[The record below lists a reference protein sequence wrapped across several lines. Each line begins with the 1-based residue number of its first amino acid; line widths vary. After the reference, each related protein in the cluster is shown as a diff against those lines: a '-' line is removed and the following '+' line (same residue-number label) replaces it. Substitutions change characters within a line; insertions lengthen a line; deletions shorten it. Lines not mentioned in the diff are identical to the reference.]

1 MSTNSQSIVKTRM
14 MFKEEFEKLRKI
26 KMRLFISLI
35 FIYFGVISAMI
46 LFGLYYLKTKNVR
59 WFYVFLFL
67 VVNFIITIL
76 YDKFILSKNRERL
89 QKDLNDKTVEKTK
102 GKIDQVSSGKISG
115 VKIGSIFYQS
125 FYDEH
130 KNIKI
135 NDIVELSCSQNA
147 KILLDITKNNG
158 AE

>member
-59 WFYVFLFL
+59 WFYVFLFSASHQFFFL
-67 VVNFIITIL
+67 HN
-76 YDKFILSKNRERL
+76 
-89 QKDLNDKTVEKTK
+89 NDHPFFW
-102 GKIDQVSSGKISG
+102 Q
-115 VKIGSIFYQS
+115 
-125 FYDEH
+125 
-130 KNIKI
+130 
-135 NDIVELSCSQNA
+135 
-147 KILLDITKNNG
+147 
-158 AE
+158 